1 LDSAKGGSGCLMP
14 FLFLLVYVL
23 GSCRTLKN
31 TLIYIKKNI
40 MVSKIIIV
48 QLNKE
53 EGKSRQPIQKE
64 KRDLKT

>member
-31 TLIYIKKNI
+31 TFIYIYKKNI
-40 MVSKIIIV
+40 MVSIIIIV

-53 EGKSRQPIQKE
+53 EGKSRQPTKK
-64 KRDLKT
+64 KREI

>member
-1 LDSAKGGSGCLMP
+1 
-14 FLFLLVYVL
+14 
-23 GSCRTLKN
+23 
-31 TLIYIKKNI
+31 
-40 MVSKIIIV
+40 MVSKITIV

>member
-31 TLIYIKKNI
+31 TLLYKKNI
-40 MVSKIIIV
+40 MVSIIIIV

-53 EGKSRQPIQKE
+53 EGKSRQPTKK
-64 KRDLKT
+64 KREI